1 MFEPERALL
10 SFARRRVRLALGVGE
25 ERRAP
30 RCLCAAPRPGSPFL
44 WVLSFG
50 EAKEST
56 PTAIREP
63 QLNLLTST
71 ESRRTARLHVVIKI
85 ALRPYTPAQPKY
97 VRRHDV

>member
-25 ERRAP
+25 ERRVP

-56 PTAIREP
+56 PTAVREP
-63 QLNLLTST
+63 QLQFINIDGSREARAIPTLRREKTS
-71 ESRRTARLHVVIKI
+71 ARHHRKPHP
-85 ALRPYTPAQPKY
+85 ALPPR
-97 VRRHDV
+97 